1 MNKTYIFILS
11 TFVTLMACTS
21 SHDHKMYGE
30 LAKADSLLTKELP
43 DSTYKELIMLGQPAK
58 NDREC
63 KAYHA
68 LLVTQARYLLYMSTD
83 SCADI
88 NYAIE
93 YYKET
98 EDKEK
103 LARALHWKAGI
114 LREAGR
120 YLEAIEAEKGAEAN
134 INENSNTMLCIRIY
148 NIMSLLNNKTD
159 NFSLAKNYAFK
170 ALRLAEKMKDE
181 KRIAEMHYRISCTYT
196 GLEKVDSALYHI
208 EKALPFINYT
218 TLKSSIIFQ
227 AALCYRNTEQWTKA
241 EEYVKKGMGIKSN
254 KDYEGLLGD
263 IYIHTGRAD
272 EGVAILQRILPEL
285 SGTDK
290 WQAMQLI
297 EDVMMKQGK
306 HAEAARLQEE
316 ITLLKD
322 SIAKE
327 KKTTEALA
335 VQKEYDRK
343 VAKDKAR
350 KAAGTPWQRY
360 AIVGGLCAII
370 AAIIFWSWYRFVMK
384 RKHDR
389 EMTEAKD
396 ENTKAQKR
404 IDEAEE
410 KIMEV
415 KAENDRRKEEIDSLN
430 KKIKKDKLQ
439 TAQAVIR
446 GKELYDKICTDEN
459 FSITDSNDYADIIA
473 YYNTVKPDFFAEK
486 EKQYGTLTDYKKCIL
501 LFKEENHF
509 DNDRIRSICR
519 ISAGALRTLMSRIK
533 SRQHETEAYFRAS
546 VQHVEHI

>member
-1 MNKTYIFILS
+1 MSKTYIFILS

-21 SHDHKMYGE
+21 SHDSKMYGE
-30 LAKADSLLTKELP
+30 LANVDSLLTKELP
-43 DSTYKELIMLGQPAK
+43 DSAYKELIILGQPAK

-68 LLVTQARYLLYMSTD
+68 LLVTQARYLLYMSID
-83 SCADI
+83 PCADI
-88 NYAIE
+88 DYAIE

-103 LARALHWKAGI
+103 LTRALHWKAG
-114 LREAGR
+114 LLSEAGR

-134 INENSNTMLCIRIY
+134 INENSNTMLRIRIY
-148 NIMSLLNNKTD
+148 DKISWLNNKTG
-159 NFSLAKNYAFK
+159 NHSLAKKYDLK
-170 ALRLAEKMKDE
+170 ALHLAEKLKNKE
-181 KRIAEMHYRISCTYT
+181 RIANAYYNLSYSYT
-196 GLEKVDSALYHI
+196 GLKKVDSALYHI
-208 EKALPFINYT
+208 EKALLFIDYT
-218 TLKSSIIFQ
+218 SLKPSIILQ
-227 AALCYRNTEQWTKA
+227 AALCYRNTGQWTKA
-241 EEYVKKGMGIKSN
+241 EEYVKRGMEIKSN

-263 IYIHTGRAD
+263 IYIHTGRTD

-297 EDVMMKQGK
+297 EDVMMKQGR
-306 HAEAARLQEE
+306 HAEAAQLQEA

-322 SIAKE
+322 SIAEE
-327 KKTTEALA
+327 KRTTEALA

-343 VAKDKAR
+343 AAKDKAR
-350 KAAGTPWQRY
+350 KAVGTPWQRY

-389 EMTEAKD
+389 EMTEAMD

-415 KAENDRRKEEIDSLN
+415 KAENDRKKEEIDSLN

-446 GKELYDKICTDEN
+446 GKELYDKICNDDDCHITSNSDYTDIVE
-459 FSITDSNDYADIIA
+459 
-473 YYNTVKPDFFAEK
+473 YYRTVKPDFFAEI
-486 EKQYGTLTDYKKCIL
+486 EKQYGALTDYNKCIL
-501 LFKEENHF
+501 MFKEENHF
-509 DNDRIRSICR
+509 DNDRIRSICN
-519 ISAGALRTLMSRIK
+519 ISAGALRTLMSRINN
-533 SRQHETEAYFRAS
+533 RQHETDNL
-546 VQHVEHI
+546 Q

>member
-1 MNKTYIFILS
+1 
-11 TFVTLMACTS
+11 
-21 SHDHKMYGE
+21 
-30 LAKADSLLTKELP
+30 
-43 DSTYKELIMLGQPAK
+43 MLGQPAK

-88 NYAIE
+88 DYAIE

-103 LARALHWKAGI
+103 LARALHWKAGL

-120 YLEAIEAEKGAEAN
+120 YLEAIEAEKGAEMN

-159 NFSLAKNYAFK
+159 NFSLAKDYAFK
-170 ALRLAEKMKDE
+170 ALRLSEKMKDE

-208 EKALPFINYT
+208 EKALPFIDYT
-218 TLKSSIIFQ
+218 PLKSSIILQ

-241 EEYVKKGMGIKSN
+241 EEYVKKGMEIEPS

-263 IYIHTGRAD
+263 IYIQIGRAN

-297 EDVMMKQGK
+297 EDVMMKQGR
-306 HAEAARLQEE
+306 HAEAAHLQEA

-322 SIAKE
+322 SIAEE
-327 KKTTEALA
+327 KRTTEALA

-343 VAKDKAR
+343 AARDKAI
-350 KAAGTPWQRY
+350 KAVGTPWLRY
-360 AIVGGLCAII
+360 VTVGGVCAII
-370 AAIIFWSWYRFVMK
+370 AALLFWSWYWFVK
-384 RKHDR
+384 KKKHDR
-389 EMTEAKD
+389 EMTEAMD
-396 ENTKAQKR
+396 ENTKAQKK

-430 KKIKKDKLQ
+430 KKIKKDKQQ
-439 TAQAVIR
+439 TAKTVIR
-446 GKELYDKICTDEN
+446 GKELYDKICADED
-459 FSITDSNDYADIIA
+459 FSITNSKDYADIAA

-501 LFKEENHF
+501 MFKEENHF
-509 DNDRIRSICR
+509 DNDRIRSICNM
-519 ISAGALRTLMSRIK
+519 SAGALRTLMSRIN
-533 SRQHETEAYFRAS
+533 SRQHETEAHFRAS
-546 VQHVEHI
+546 VQRVEHI

>member
-1 MNKTYIFILS
+1 MSKTYIFILS
-11 TFVTLMACTS
+11 TFITLMACTS
-21 SHDHKMYGE
+21 SHDSKMYSE
-30 LAKADSLLTKELP
+30 LANVDSLLTKELP
-43 DSTYKELIMLGQPAK
+43 DSAYKEQIILGQPAK

-88 NYAIE
+88 DYAIE

-103 LARALHWKAGI
+103 LARALHWKAG
-114 LREAGR
+114 LLGEAGR
-120 YLEAIEAEKGAEAN
+120 YLEAIEAEKGAEKN
-134 INENSNTMLCIRIY
+134 ISKITNPMLCIRIY
-148 NIMSLLNNKTD
+148 NSISWLNNKTN
-159 NFSLAKNYAFK
+159 NFSLAKDYAFK
-170 ALRLAEKMKDE
+170 ALRLSEKMKDE

-208 EKALPFINYT
+208 EKALPFIDYT
-218 TLKSSIIFQ
+218 PLKPSIILQ
-227 AALCYRNTEQWTKA
+227 AALCYRNTGQWAKA
-241 EEYVKKGMGIKSN
+241 EEYVKKGMEIKSN
-254 KDYEGLLGD
+254 KDLEGLLGD
-263 IYIHTGRAD
+263 IYIQTGRAD
-272 EGVAILQRILPEL
+272 KGVAVPQKVLPEL
-285 SGTDK
+285 EGTDK

-297 EDVMMKQGK
+297 EDVMMKQGR
-306 HAEAARLQEE
+306 HAEAAQLQEA

-322 SIAKE
+322 SIAEE
-327 KKTTEALA
+327 KRTTEALA

-350 KAAGTPWQRY
+350 KAVGTPWQRY

-389 EMTEAKD
+389 EMTEAMD
-396 ENTKAQKR
+396 ENTKAQKK

-415 KAENDRRKEEIDSLN
+415 KAENDRKKEEIDLLN

-439 TAQAVIR
+439 TAQTVIR
-446 GKELYDKICTDEN
+446 GKELYDRICADEN
-459 FSITDSNDYADIIA
+459 FSITSNSDYADIAA
-473 YYNTVKPDFFAEK
+473 YYNTVKPDFFAEI
-486 EKQYGTLTDYKKCIL
+486 EKQYGTLTDYNKCIL

-509 DNDRIRSICR
+509 DNDRIRSICN
-519 ISAGALRTLMSRIK
+519 ISAGALRTLMSRIN
-533 SRQHETEAYFRAS
+533 SRQHETDNL
-546 VQHVEHI
+546 Q